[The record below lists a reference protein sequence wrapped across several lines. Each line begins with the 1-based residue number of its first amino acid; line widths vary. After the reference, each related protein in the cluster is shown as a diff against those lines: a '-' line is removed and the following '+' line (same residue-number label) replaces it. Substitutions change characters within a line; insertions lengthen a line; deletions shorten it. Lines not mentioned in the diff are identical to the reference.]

1 MSCLASEQQVWERKR
16 KANCEEELAHIWEQ
30 ERKETKTETERGRR
44 QKTSKQNNPVQT
56 IKRLLDIL
64 VAYKVKLALWGN
76 LCLGEPSRFQPLS
89 GLSLITIY
97 NKMQMQIH

>member
-16 KANCEEELAHIWEQ
+16 KANCEEKLAHIWEQ
-30 ERKETKTETERGRR
+30 ELKETKTETERGRR

-64 VAYKVKLALWGN
+64 VAYKVKLAL
-76 LCLGEPSRFQPLS
+76 CLGEPSRFQPLS